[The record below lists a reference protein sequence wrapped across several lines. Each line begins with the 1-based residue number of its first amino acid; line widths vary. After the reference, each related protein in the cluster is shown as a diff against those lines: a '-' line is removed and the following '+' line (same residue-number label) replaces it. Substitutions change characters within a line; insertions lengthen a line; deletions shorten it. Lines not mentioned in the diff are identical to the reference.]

1 MCPLPGVGG
10 VQAAMG
16 RSRRIFAWH
25 WRTLILLDP
34 RKWSTWRP
42 LCVEGGNEAQGKNP
56 RDMLPGR
63 PCSGKGLLTCMQGA
77 ALATALITNAPDAII
92 LTDCVGGIRLWS
104 LGAEAPFGHSAAE
117 AVGHTLNLSV
127 SELSRTVHWAGF
139 ARAVQPGRFTKDAR
153 LQTSSTLT
161 KHSSGA
167 DDPMRWLCGRSW
179 FW

>member
-1 MCPLPGVGG
+1 M
-10 VQAAMG
+10 QDT
-16 RSRRIFAWH
+16 
-25 WRTLILLDP
+25 TL
-34 RKWSTWRP
+34 
-42 LCVEGGNEAQGKNP
+42 E
-56 RDMLPGR
+56 
-63 PCSGKGLLTCMQGA
+63 
-77 ALATALITNAPDAII
+77 TALIAYAPDAII
-92 LTDCVGGIRLWS
+92 LTDCAGIIRLWN

-127 SELSRTVHWAGF
+127 PQPSRTAHWAGF

-167 DDPMRWLCGRSW
+167 DSPMRRLCGRSW